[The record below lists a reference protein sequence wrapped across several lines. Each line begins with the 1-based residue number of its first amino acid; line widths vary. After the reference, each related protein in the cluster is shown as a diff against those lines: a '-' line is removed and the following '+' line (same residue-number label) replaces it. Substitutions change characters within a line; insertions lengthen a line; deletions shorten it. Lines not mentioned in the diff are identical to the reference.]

1 MMADLIRRPKVSL
14 LFYSEEEGKRVMV
27 DKWTIEV
34 GKKYTIGRSKKKVD
48 ISIQDIT
55 ISRIHSEFIFYDKDK
70 IMIKDFNSSNGT
82 FINKQRIEPNK
93 ENYFSIR
100 DILSIGDEKKQL
112 IFVIQ
117 NDIEEEPN
125 IRNDFNNNITEK
137 KIKNEEINQNKI
149 NKEQK
154 DYYENEKIKNN
165 KYYKKEKSKSFSS
178 HNDSSSIE
186 KDNYYEE
193 KNKNYKYRRDKYRND
208 KDRDRDNDLDEKY
221 EDDNYKNKRYRSR
234 KESSPLSRSRSFS
247 SKKSYKKRDVEYRRN
262 KKNFSKKSE
271 NSDSYSEK
279 SSKKNKHKNILSYII
294 KQEEEIE
301 KENDKKQIRLYNEYL
316 KIKEETDAK
325 LEMNNL
331 PNLLPVLTA
340 KSEEEDDDVK
350 EESSEEEIEVKK
362 DVIILPRHLRRKM
375 RTGIIKDFKIFN
387 RRKNYIKRNGIN
399 RNYSNYRNRL
409 GRKKSGN

>member
-27 DKWTIEV
+27 DRWTIEE

-93 ENYFSIR
+93 ENYFSLR
-100 DILSIGDEKKQL
+100 DTLSIGDEKKQL
-112 IFVIQ
+112 IFSIQ
-117 NDIEEEPN
+117 NDFEEESN
-125 IRNDFNNNITEK
+125 IRNDFDNNIIEK
-137 KIKNEEINQNKI
+137 KNKNEEINQNKI
-149 NKEQK
+149 NKEEK

-178 HNDSSSIE
+178 HNDSSQIE
-186 KDNYYEE
+186 KDKYYEDE
-193 KNKNYKYRRDKYRND
+193 NKNYKYRKDKYENNRDYNLKD
-208 KDRDRDNDLDEKY
+208 KY
-221 EDDNYKNKRYRSR
+221 DDINYKNKRYRNR
-234 KESSPLSRSRSFS
+234 KESSSLSRSRSFS
-247 SKKSYKKRDVEYRRN
+247 RKKQYNKRDVAYRKN
-262 KKNFSKKSE
+262 KKMFSRKAQ
-271 NSDSYSEK
+271 NSDSDSEK

-316 KIKEETDAK
+316 KIKEEADAK
-325 LEMNNL
+325 LEMDNL

-340 KSEEEDDDVK
+340 KSEDDDYDK
-350 EESSEEEIEVKK
+350 EEYSEEKSEESEVKK
-362 DVIILPRHLRRKM
+362 DVIILPRHLRRKI
-375 RTGIIKDFKIFN
+375 RTGIISDFKIFN
-387 RRKNYIKRNGIN
+387 RRKNFIKKNGIN
-399 RNYSNYRNRL
+399 RNYSNSRNKI
-409 GRKKSGN
+409 RKKIRVH